1 MVRHPFG
8 GTGNVLGSVFRGLRQ
23 VGIVGLEG
31 AGLGEG
37 GFGFLGVTEGV
48 VKALGCVGMLEARE
62 RRGSFGS
69 RAVMQSSR

>member
-1 MVRHPFG
+1 MIGNLFG
-8 GTGNVLGSVFRGLRQ
+8 GTGIAPGSVIRAFRQ

-69 RAVMQSSR
+69 RAVMQSS